1 MIPRI
6 AIIDQNTLEAT
17 GLKGIISD
25 MAPMAD
31 VSVFS
36 SVAEMEGEFDEM
48 APFVHFFVSSQVF
61 VANADYFLQRQRQT
75 IVLTAQPIAGP
86 QFSHFHTL
94 NTSQL
99 EHDLLKSILSLFQH
113 AHGSRSYPHK
123 GEPCPPVIGE
133 DGKGLLS
140 PREVEVLA
148 LVVRGFINKEIA
160 DRLCISLP
168 TVVTH
173 RKNICDKLHL
183 RSVSALTIYA
193 VTHGIVSAED
203 I

>member
-17 GLKGIISD
+17 GLKNILSD

-36 SVAEMEGEFDEM
+36 SVEAMEQEADAA
-48 APFVHFFVSSQVF
+48 APFVHFFVSSQVLI
-61 VANADYFLQRQRQT
+61 ANADYFLQRQRQT

-86 QFSHFHTL
+86 QFSHLHTL

-99 EHDLLKSILSLFQH
+99 EHDLLRSILQLFQR
-113 AHGSRSYPHK
+113 AHGGTPNPHHEGRPQLSGM
-123 GEPCPPVIGE
+123 GESE
-133 DGKGLLS
+133 EALS
-140 PREVEVLA
+140 PREVEVLS

-168 TVVTH
+168 TVITH

-193 VTHGIVSAED
+193 VTHGIVSAEE

>member
-1 MIPRI
+1 MLPRI

-17 GLKGIISD
+17 GLKNILSD
-25 MAPMAD
+25 MVPMAD
-31 VSVFS
+31 VSTFS
-36 SVAEMEGEFDEM
+36 SVEEMQGENIDKT
-48 APFVHFFVSSQVF
+48 APFVHFFISSQILVEHSDF
-61 VANADYFLQRQRQT
+61 FLQHQRHT
-75 IVLTAQPIAGP
+75 IVLTAQPVTNKLL
-86 QFSHFHTL
+86 SHFRTL

-99 EHDLLKSILSLFQH
+99 EHDLLKAILTLFQH
-113 AHGSRSYPHK
+113 AHGQHGTQNALTAPLKDDGELSSR
-123 GEPCPPVIGE
+123 ET
-133 DGKGLLS
+133 
-140 PREVEVLA
+140 EVLA

-168 TVVTH
+168 TVITH

-193 VTHGIVSAED
+193 VTHGIVSSEE

>member
-17 GLKGIISD
+17 GLKNILSD

-31 VSVFS
+31 VSVFP
-36 SVAEMEGEFDEM
+36 SVEDMQKESDEM
-48 APFVHFFVSSQVF
+48 APFVHFFVSSQVLIEH
-61 VANADYFLQRQRQT
+61 ADFFLQRQRQT
-75 IVLTAQPIAGP
+75 IVLTAQPITGP

-99 EHDLLKSILSLFQH
+99 EHDLLKGILTLFQH
-113 AHGSRSYPHK
+113 AHGNHGAHPTQS
-123 GEPCPPVIGE
+123 PVSP
-133 DGKGLLS
+133 DLS
-140 PREVEVLA
+140 AREVEVLS

-168 TVVTH
+168 TVITH

-193 VTHGIVSAED
+193 VTHGIVSAEE